1 MPVTI
6 SSNIPSGNILE
17 ERIAGNSIEL
27 NIRGDIMNP
36 NDFQWFNFELEGV
49 IGESYHVTINN
60 ASHAR
65 FAEGWYAHDVA
76 FQTSASYDGENWFF
90 IPTVY
95 DVDVGELTMT
105 VHLDQARIQLAFFPP
120 YAYEKHLQLLS
131 FIHAET
137 SWKVAS
143 LGKSAE
149 NRDITLV
156 TIGEPSPLKK
166 NIWMIAGQHPGEHQ
180 GPHYMDGLLRHLQ
193 TSFADYADIFDKA
206 VFYCVPNINPD
217 GTVHG
222 NLRTNLKGKDLN
234 RMWQR
239 ATIEESPEV
248 FYVLEEMKRVG
259 VDFFIDV
266 HSDEVIPRGAFLDL
280 GHNNSV
286 TIDNALM
293 QLEQAFL
300 EQFMTETPL
309 MQNELAYPIKARE
322 TSNLDLA
329 SAYIAE
335 QYHCPAFTLEMP
347 TNKWTVAQ
355 CHQLGIA
362 SLKVIG
368 HMLPLLPQRVVE
380 LPMAS
385 DVPVPRG
392 PGSFSFLA
400 EGFRRITTRKGT
412 AVAKNSSD
420 VSVEVP
426 VDSNPSLDTQTS
438 ALDSN
443 QVVVDEAN
451 NQAPEHSSA
460 CCTLS

>member
-36 NDFQWFNFELEGV
+36 SDFQWFNFELQGV
-49 IGESYHVTINN
+49 IGDDYHVTINN

-65 FAEGWYAHDVA
+65 FAEGWHAHDVA

-90 IPTVY
+90 IPTIY
-95 DVDVGELTMT
+95 DKDVGELTMT
-105 VHLDQARIQLAFFPP
+105 VHLDHERIQLAFFPP
-120 YAYEKHLQLLS
+120 YAYEKHLQLLAS
-131 FIHAET
+131 IQAET
-137 SWKVAS
+137 SWKVTS
-143 LGKSAE
+143 LGKTAVPE

-156 TIGEPSPLKK
+156 TIGEPSPSKK
-166 NIWMIAGQHPGEHQ
+166 NIWIIAGQHPGEHQ
-180 GPHYMDGLLRHLQ
+180 GPHYMEGLLRRLQ

-206 VFYCVPNINPD
+206 VFYCVPNMNPD

-222 NLRTNLKGKDLN
+222 NLRTNFKGKDLN

-239 ATIEESPEV
+239 ATIDESPEV

-280 GHNNSV
+280 GHNNCV

-293 QLEQAFL
+293 QIEQAFL

-309 MQNELAYPIKARE
+309 MQNELTYPIKARE

-335 QYHCPAFTLEMP
+335 QYHCPSFTLEMP
-347 TNKWTVAQ
+347 TNKWSVAQ

-368 HMLPLLPQRVVE
+368 QMLSLLPKKGIE
-380 LPMAS
+380 LPVNSVA
-385 DVPVPRG
+385 PVLRG

-400 EGFRRITTRKGT
+400 EGSRNDNVSAT
-412 AVAKNSSD
+412 NSSEISSD
-420 VSVEVP
+420 GLVN
-426 VDSNPSLDTQTS
+426 SNPPSNTQTS
-438 ALDSN
+438 ALDAN
-443 QVVVDEAN
+443 QVVIDEGN
-451 NQAPEHSSA
+451 TQAPERSSA
-460 CCTLS
+460 CCTMS